1 MEKNNFPPISSDAP
15 NESEYKRL
23 VNTKYNN
30 IGNYTLQFNEY
41 ETSIPFE
48 LPKNYVFPSDKKLPK
63 FPVISIEGNINDYIT
78 WFHNHPEI
86 DRRVPPI
93 FQDFIINYSYAG
105 STMLANYEL
114 FVHYTDDYTKFY
126 FRLRMNGEKLS
137 YGSVDY
143 ETVNGTDFGVNGKI
157 TDKAYDYYEYEWLA
171 NTTLA
176 AGIIILAIQTYML
189 YFKPE
194 IVEKIYTPDAQPKK
208 KKNSQTRRR
217 ITAEP
222 IKLRK
227 TKIKRI
233 YLSAVDR
240 PPKNVNY
247 RKLSWHV
254 RGHYRHVGKE
264 KKLKYI
270 QPFVCNRG
278 GKKYHKNARKYVL
291 PDENEVK

>member
-1 MEKNNFPPISSDAP
+1 MKSKDDFPTPSGALPVSDSW
-15 NESEYKRL
+15 EL
-23 VNTKYNN
+23 VSTSYGKAGSYDA
-30 IGNYTLQFNEY
+30 QFRVF
-41 ETSIPFE
+41 ETDTSFE
-48 LPKNYVFPSDKKLPK
+48 LPKNYTFPSEKKLPK
-63 FPVISIEGNINDYIT
+63 FPVVAIDGDINDYVL
-78 WFHNHPEI
+78 WLHHHPEI

-93 FQDFIINYSYAG
+93 FNDFVITYSYAG
-105 STMLANYEL
+105 VTMLANYEI
-114 FVHYTDDYTKFY
+114 FVHYTGDYTKFY
-126 FRLRMNGEKLS
+126 FRVRMNGDKIL
-137 YGSVDY
+137 YGLVDY
-143 ETVNGTDFGVNGKI
+143 ERVNGPDFGVQGCV
-157 TDKAYDYYEYEWLA
+157 TDKAYDLYEVNWLQ
-171 NTTLA
+171 NTLFSAAFITLA
-176 AGIIILAIQTYML
+176 VQAYML

-194 IVEKIYTPDAQPKK
+194 IVEKIYTPDAQSKEKK
-208 KKNSQTRRR
+208 PSQTRRR

-222 IKLRK
+222 IKLCK

-278 GKKYHKNARKYVL
+278 GKKYHKNVRKYVL
-291 PDENEVK
+291 PDKNEP

>member
-1 MEKNNFPPISSDAP
+1 MKKGFDFPPLNPDTADKNKFSQITHTAL
-15 NESEYKRL
+15 YKPQKFNVEL
-23 VNTKYNN
+23 NDVNS
-30 IGNYTLQFNEY
+30 FA
-41 ETSIPFE
+41 SFE
-48 LPKNYVFPSDKKLPK
+48 LPDNYIFPGDKKISK
-63 FPVISIEGNINDYIT
+63 FPIIAIEGDANEYAL
-78 WFHNHPEI
+78 WLRGHPEI

-93 FQDFIINYSYAG
+93 YADFLITHTYNEHHYDI
-105 STMLANYEL
+105 L
-114 FVHYTDDYTKFY
+114 VHYSKDFTKFC
-126 FRLRMNGEKLS
+126 FKVKLDNKKLLIS
-137 YGSVDY
+137 IVDY
-143 ETVNGTDFGVNGKI
+143 EEINDSVVHVTSQIYQDANNQFETS
-157 TDKAYDYYEYEWLA
+157 WLKS
-171 NTTLA
+171 TSLA
-176 AGIIILAIQTYML
+176 CAFLVIAVQAYML

-194 IVEKIYTPDAQPKK
+194 IVEKIYTPDAPPKEK
-208 KKNSQTRRR
+208 KPSQTRRR

-278 GKKYHKNARKYVL
+278 GKKYHKNVRKYVL
-291 PDENEVK
+291 PDEKEI